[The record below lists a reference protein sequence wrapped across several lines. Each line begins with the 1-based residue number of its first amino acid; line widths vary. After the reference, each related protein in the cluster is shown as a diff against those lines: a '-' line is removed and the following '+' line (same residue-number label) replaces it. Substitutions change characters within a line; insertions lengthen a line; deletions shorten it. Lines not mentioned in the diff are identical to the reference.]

1 MPGPNQGPTSVLLR
15 GATLSYLAVMVAL
28 PLVVLAI
35 EATSQGLGAFRD
47 KLTDPFAWHALKLT
61 FQTALTMVALNS
73 VAGTATAWVLVR
85 YDFPGKGLMN
95 SLVDLPIAVPTVV
108 TGLMLV
114 ALYGPSST
122 LGTILG
128 RFGLSV
134 IYQAPGIVLA
144 LLFVTY
150 PFVVR
155 SVMPVLLEMDRSEE
169 EAAMTLG
176 RGALDD
182 LPPRHV
188 PDALAGDP
196 HRHGSG
202 LQPGPGRVRQRGDG
216 RRQPAVG
223 DEDRADVRLR
233 RDRERQPAR
242 RDGRVDRAARLL
254 ARCADRPQPA
264 PAPRGGSDMTAPA
277 TKDAPLVRANPV
289 ARRVLIGAVLGLV
302 RPPDPRADAG
312 PGPRGV
318 LRRV

>member
-1 MPGPNQGPTSVLLR
+1 
-15 GATLSYLAVMVAL
+15 
-28 PLVVLAI
+28 
-35 EATSQGLGAFRD
+35 
-47 KLTDPFAWHALKLT
+47 
-61 FQTALTMVALNS
+61 MVALNA

-128 RFGLSV
+128 RFGLAV

-176 RGALDD
+176 A
-182 LPPRHV
+182 
-188 PDALAGDP
+188 
-196 HRHGSG
+196 
-202 LQPGPGRVRQRGDG
+202 GPGRSSAASRSRRSG
-216 RRQPAVG
+216 RRSS
-223 DEDRADVRLR
+223 
-233 RDRERQPAR
+233 PAR
-242 RDGRVDRAARLL
+242 PWPSAGRWGSSAAW
-254 ARCADRPQPA
+254 
-264 PAPRGGSDMTAPA
+264 
-277 TKDAPLVRANPV
+277 
-289 ARRVLIGAVLGLV
+289 
-302 RPPDPRADAG
+302 
-312 PGPRGV
+312 
-318 LRRV
+318 